1 MTNLKE
7 KVLRFLEDDCRF
19 SAKNISDALGINE
32 QQVADIIAECIDDG
46 TILAYKALINWDKTE
61 REYVSAMIEI
71 KVQPE
76 KGEGFDTVA
85 RHICAFEEVVSVFL
99 MSGGF
104 DLAVMLE
111 GKSMREVALFVVEK
125 LAVIDGVTGTATHF
139 VLNKYKDKG
148 VIFGER
154 EKDTRVMTE
163 F

>member
-1 MTNLKE
+1 MEIKE
-7 KVLRFLEDDCRF
+7 KVLRFLETDCRYT
-19 SAKNISDALGINE
+19 AKNIADAIDVTE
-32 QQVADIIAECIDDG
+32 QQIADVIAACIDDG
-46 TILAYKALINWDKTE
+46 TILGYKALINWDKTD
-61 REYVSAMIEI
+61 RDYVSAMIEI

-76 KGEGFDTVA
+76 KGEGFDSVA
-85 RHICAFEEVVSVFL
+85 RKICSFEEVVSVCL

-104 DLAVMLE
+104 DLMVMLE

-148 VIFGER
+148 IIFDAK